1 MLTPKL
7 TNQQNQNIMKTIRIF
22 TSRRCVFS
30 HHYVKPL
37 LLSFLFCVM
46 TMMGHAD
53 ILFCGQWLTVSDTIE
68 FEYLTGLAYYS
79 AEDSTLTLENAHID
93 IPWPNDYHV
102 DRVLYFSQG
111 GHYKIKLIGDNS
123 MTAVFPVW
131 LWGSNCEISGPGRLT
146 ITSLNHAACCGFFFE
161 SDASSLFIQ
170 DNAEV
175 TVYANNQWECG
186 AGFRGEYYDWGDS
199 TIAPPPYP
207 IVDFVHRNDAKG
219 NVTVRSATLRIN
231 ADMGVYELSHFELEN
246 CHFSNPVDAY
256 FDEECHT
263 VVSSGQI
270 VQGYLEVMPG
280 EVNTPDNCQIHQ
292 RVCSREGAIFMENL
306 AIGQVIEIY
315 NTLGQ
320 QLASFKAPS
329 SAMQVPMKPGTYIV
343 RFQNH
348 SRKVVVY

>member
-1 MLTPKL
+1 
-7 TNQQNQNIMKTIRIF
+7 
-22 TSRRCVFS
+22 
-30 HHYVKPL
+30 
-37 LLSFLFCVM
+37 M

-186 AGFRGEYYDWGDS
+186 AGFRGRYYDWNDT
-199 TIAPPPYP
+199 TIVPQEQVTEYAGK
-207 IVDFVHRNDAKG
+207 VFVN
-219 NVTVRSATLRIN
+219 SATLRIN
-231 ADMGVYELSHFELEN
+231 SDMCVYRLEDFRLDS
-246 CHFSNPVDAY
+246 CHFSSPENAY
-256 FDEECHT
+256 FDSDLHT
-263 VVSSGQI
+263 VVSSGQM
-270 VQGYLEVMPG
+270 VQGYLEVVPG
-280 EVNTPDNCQIHQ
+280 EVNVPENCQIQ
-292 RVCSREGAIFMENL
+292 ELVWCGQGVIFMEKL
-306 AIGQVIEIY
+306 TVGQVIEIY

-320 QLASFKAPS
+320 RLASFKAPS
-329 SAMQVPMKPGTYIV
+329 SAMQVPMKPGIYIV